1 MSMSAYCAIS
11 VMSSSSRL
19 PRQPRLCVAVLIC
32 DRFTTLPEYRLR
44 VLDGVKML
52 NSYPQQ
58 LSTRVKNLWDTL
70 KSTLIIDMYLTK
82 RLRSMLVGEPLPRL
96 ARRRSLVLMAGL
108 LLFSNMPTSNAI
120 NTPKDIN
127 NYKLYAHI
135 KVLDAK
141 EYRCLE
147 LLWMLES
154 KWDPR
159 ANNTKSSAFGIPQL
173 LKMKELD
180 PYKQIDLGLKY
191 IYHRYITPCK
201 AYAYHLKH
209 RHY

>member
-1 MSMSAYCAIS
+1 MLRA
-11 VMSSSSRL
+11 
-19 PRQPRLCVAVLIC
+19 
-32 DRFTTLPEYRLR
+32 YRLR
-44 VLDGVKML
+44 VKAGVKML

-70 KSTLIIDMYLTK
+70 KSTLKIDRYLT
-82 RLRSMLVGEPLPRL
+82 RPLRSILAGEPLPRL

-108 LLFSNMPTSNAI
+108 LLFSNMPASQAI
-120 NTPKDIN
+120 NTPRDKE

-135 KVLDAK
+135 KLTNSK

-147 LLWMLES
+147 LLWNKES

-159 ANNTKSSAFGIPQL
+159 ANNPKSSAYGIPQL

-191 IYHRYITPCK
+191 ISHRHITPCK
-201 AYAYHLKH
+201 AYAYHLKTG
-209 RHY
+209 HY